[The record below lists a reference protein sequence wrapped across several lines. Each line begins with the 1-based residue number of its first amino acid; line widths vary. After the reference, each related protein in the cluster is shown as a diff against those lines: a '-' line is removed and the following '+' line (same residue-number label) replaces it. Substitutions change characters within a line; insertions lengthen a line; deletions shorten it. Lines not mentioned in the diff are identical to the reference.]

1 VNKVIAI
8 REDAMKGKVKAL
20 RILKAMQMFLI
31 GVEIEIMRKFLELK
45 IRVKKNLTSSS
56 VIRLSNNLSR
66 LGIKWMI
73 LSASTQRSPAI
84 ESRV

>member
-1 VNKVIAI
+1 
-8 REDAMKGKVKAL
+8 MKGKVKAL